1 MKLLFDQNISF
12 RILKRL
18 NDFYNGSSH
27 VTGLGLM
34 NASDLEIWEY
44 AKINQYTIVTQ
55 DSDFNDIYLIKGF
68 PPKIIWIKTGNLD
81 TDQIAQVLKRHQ
93 HEIEEFYFNE
103 DLGCFEIFR
112 FN

>member
-44 AKINQYTIVTQ
+44 AN
-55 DSDFNDIYLIKGF
+55 N
-68 PPKIIWIKTGNLD
+68 N
-81 TDQIAQVLKRHQ
+81 Q
-93 HEIEEFYFNE
+93 HELEEFYLNK